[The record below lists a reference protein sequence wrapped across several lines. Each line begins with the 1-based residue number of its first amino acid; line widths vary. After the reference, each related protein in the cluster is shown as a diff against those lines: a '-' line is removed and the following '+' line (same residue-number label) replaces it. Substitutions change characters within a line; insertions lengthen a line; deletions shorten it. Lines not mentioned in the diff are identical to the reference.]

1 MTRTTTP
8 LTAMNRTLRRL
19 FVISLPLLAAIA
31 AGWYATRPKPVAVV
45 VSEVQTGL
53 VEATVANTRAGTVKA
68 CRRARLAPPQGGQV
82 AELLVRKGDRVE
94 AQQLLLRLWND
105 DLAAQV
111 ALARSEAQ
119 AASARADE
127 ACLMAEV
134 AQREARRTNALHKQN
149 LVSDE
154 QRDRNE
160 TDAQARAA
168 ACTAA
173 RASAR
178 VANDRVR
185 LNEALLER
193 TLLRAPFAGMV
204 AETTGE
210 VGEFVTPSPPGI
222 PTPPAVDLVDNS
234 CLYVVAPIDEIDA
247 PRVRLGMPAR
257 ILLDAFGNRPFAG
270 HVARIAPYVLDVE
283 KQARTVEM
291 EVEFDDPQDI
301 TKLLAGYSADA
312 EIILERRENVLRIP
326 TEALLE
332 GNRVLLFDGD
342 LLHERKIE
350 TGIANWQYTEVVSG
364 LAAGARVVTS
374 IDRAGVRAGV
384 HAVVEDATGKAK

>member
-1 MTRTTTP
+1 MTHH
-8 LTAMNRTLRRL
+8 LRRYL
-19 FVISLPLLAAIA
+19 FLAAAVVAIA
-31 AGWYATRPKPVAVV
+31 ALLWYGTRPTPVAVLATA
-45 VSEVQTGL
+45 VQSGL

-82 AELLVRKGDRVE
+82 AELLVRKGDHVE
-94 AQQLLLRLWND
+94 ANQLLLRLWND
-105 DLAAQV
+105 DLVAQV

-119 AASARADE
+119 AAIARAEE
-127 ACLMAEV
+127 ACLVADVARRE
-134 AQREARRTNALHKQN
+134 AQRIASLHQQK

-154 QRDRNE
+154 QRDRVS
-160 TDAQARAA
+160 TDARARAA

-178 VANDRVR
+178 VSNDRVH

-247 PRVRLGMPAR
+247 PRVALNMPAR

-301 TKLLAGYSADA
+301 AKLLAGYSADA
-312 EIILERRENVLRIP
+312 EIILERREDVLRIP

-332 GNRVLLFDGD
+332 GNRVLLFEEG
-342 LLHERKIE
+342 LLRERGIE
-350 TGIANWQYTEVVSG
+350 TGVANWQYTEVSSG
-364 LAAGARVVTS
+364 LRAGELVVTS
-374 IDRAGVRAGV
+374 IDREGVRDGA
-384 HAVVEDATGKAK
+384 HAILEGGGTKVTP

>member
-1 MTRTTTP
+1 
-8 LTAMNRTLRRL
+8 MNRRLRRFL
-19 FVISLPLLAAIA
+19 LLAVLVVIIA
-31 AGWYATRPKPVAVV
+31 GTMWYGTRPKPVPVV
-45 VSEVQTGL
+45 ATTVQTGV
-53 VEATVANTRAGTVKA
+53 VEATVANTRAGTIKA

-94 AQQLLLRLWND
+94 ANQLLLRLWND

-119 AASARADE
+119 AAIARADE
-127 ACLMAEV
+127 ACLVADVARRE
-134 AQREARRTNALHKQN
+134 AQRVDALHQQK

-154 QRDRNE
+154 QRDRSNTE
-160 TDAQARAA
+160 ARARAA
-168 ACTAA
+168 ACAAA

-178 VANDRVR
+178 VSNDRIR

-193 TLLRAPFAGMV
+193 TLLRAPFAGIV

-247 PRVRLGMPAR
+247 PRVTINMPAR

-270 HVARIAPYVLDVE
+270 RVVRIAPYVLDVE

-291 EVEFDDPQDI
+291 ELEFDDPHDI
-301 TKLLAGYSADA
+301 VQLLAGYSADA
-312 EIILERRENVLRIP
+312 EIILQRRDDVLRIP

-332 GNRVLLFDGD
+332 GNRVLLFEAG
-342 LLHERKIE
+342 LLRERKIE
-350 TGIANWQYTEVVSG
+350 TGVANWQYTEVTGG
-364 LAAGARVVTS
+364 LAAGDLVVTS
-374 IDRAGVRAGV
+374 IDREGVRDGA
-384 HAVVEDATGKAK
+384 HAVLEGGAPRDAR

>member
-1 MTRTTTP
+1 
-8 LTAMNRTLRRL
+8 MNRRLRRYLL
-19 FVISLPLLAAIA
+19 FTALVAVIASLT
-31 AGWYATRPKPVAVV
+31 WYGTRPKPVPVV
-45 VSEVQTGL
+45 ATTVQAGL
-53 VEATVANTRAGTVKA
+53 VEATVANTRAGTIKA

-94 AQQLLLRLWND
+94 AHQLLLRLWND

-119 AASARADE
+119 AAIARADE
-127 ACLMAEV
+127 ACLVADVARRE
-134 AQREARRTNALHKQN
+134 AQRIDALHQQK
-149 LVSDE
+149 LVSDD
-154 QRDRNE
+154 QRDRTNTE
-160 TDAQARAA
+160 ARARAA

-178 VANDRVR
+178 VSNDRIH

-193 TLLRAPFAGMV
+193 TLLRAPFAGIV

-247 PRVRLGMPAR
+247 PRVAIGMPAR

-291 EVEFDDPQDI
+291 ELEFDDPQDI
-301 TKLLAGYSADA
+301 AQLLAGYSADA
-312 EIILERRENVLRIP
+312 EIILHRRDDVLRIP

-332 GNRVLLFDGD
+332 GGRVLLFDAGV
-342 LLHERKIE
+342 LRERKIE
-350 TGIANWQYTEVVSG
+350 TGVANWQYTEVTGG
-364 LAAGARVVTS
+364 LAAGDLVVTS
-374 IDRAGVRAGV
+374 IDREGVRDGA
-384 HAVVEDATGKAK
+384 HAVLEGGAPRGAR

>member
-1 MTRTTTP
+1 MNRTTTP

-19 FVISLPLLAAIA
+19 SVIAILLLAATA
-31 AGWYATRPKPVAVV
+31 TGWYVTRPKPVAVV
-45 VSEVQTGL
+45 VSAVQTGL

-94 AQQLLLRLWND
+94 AGQLLLRLWND
-105 DLAAQV
+105 DLAAQL
-111 ALARSEAQ
+111 ALAHSEAQ
-119 AASARADE
+119 AASARA
-127 ACLMAEV
+127 
-134 AQREARRTNALHKQN
+134 N
-149 LVSDE
+149 
-154 QRDRNE
+154 
-160 TDAQARAA
+160 
-168 ACTAA
+168 
-173 RASAR
+173 AR

-185 LNEALLER
+185 LHEALLER
-193 TLLRAPFAGMV
+193 TRLRAPFAGTV

-222 PTPPAVDLVDNS
+222 PTPAAVDLVDNS

-247 PRVRLGMPAR
+247 PRVRPGMPAR
-257 ILLDAFGNRPFAG
+257 VLLDAFGNRPFPG

-301 TKLLAGYSADA
+301 AQLLAGYSADA
-312 EIILERRENVLRIP
+312 EIILERRENVLRTP

-332 GNRVLLFDGD
+332 GNRVLLLAGD
-342 LLHERKIE
+342 RLQERKIE
-350 TGIANWQYTEVVSG
+350 TGVANWQYTEVVSG
-364 LAAGARVVTS
+364 LAAGDRVVTS
-374 IDRAGVRAGV
+374 LDREGVRASAHV
-384 HAVVEDATGKAK
+384 VVEKASGKAK